1 MCVAAHREKESCL
14 SLCVCRQCSN
24 LSTDARVIMNY
35 GKTRCRDLNTVKGSV
50 LNTAAE
56 FACSSLPAE
65 RSLCAPTIV
74 GETQTD
80 GQQGGI

>member
-1 MCVAAHREKESCL
+1 
-14 SLCVCRQCSN
+14 
-24 LSTDARVIMNY
+24 MNY